1 MRIFSERA
9 YERHIRVVT
18 ESTRW
23 KAWKEGFDAGRE
35 RLEEDPYD
43 RDLREG
49 RITINEYRHLK
60 YLLPPI
66 KQNKG
71 E

>member
-1 MRIFSERA
+1 MRIFSEKE
-9 YERHIRVVT
+9 YEKHIKVVT
-18 ESTRW
+18 QYARW

-43 RDLREG
+43 RDLIAG
-49 RITINEYRHLK
+49 RISINEYRMLK

-66 KQNKG
+66 EKNRG
-71 E
+71 